1 MGSEKRIPFRWRLP
15 CFEQDFYT
23 GSASWRLSK
32 HGYFPWL
39 EKKNMARRQNGS
51 LTRRNF
57 LATSAVGAA
66 AALSAPAI
74 VTANKSGSSTIVGE
88 GDYRYRI
95 KHAWP
100 ELPDKYNW
108 QTTHNVAVDKAGNL
122 YVIHEGQKEKADH
135 PSIFVFDPEGR
146 FVRAFGEQFQGGGHG
161 IEVRQEDGQEF
172 LYVCAYQH
180 LKTFA
185 KLDLKGEVVWSKFAP
200 MESGVYAEGEASK
213 PEKVWG
219 RDRFLP
225 TNFAFLPDGDF
236 FLADGYGSF
245 FIHRYDRHGN
255 WKSAFGGPGDGQ
267 GKFQTPHGIWIDNR
281 PGREPEIVI
290 ADRAN
295 HTLQYLSLEGKYI
308 TTLGGY
314 GLPANIDTFENLM
327 VVPELYA
334 RLTLLDENNKVVAR
348 LGDDSARIRADK
360 KFGIRR
366 SPHDWREGRFVHPH
380 DACFDGEGN
389 IFVAEWVATGR
400 ISKLERLG

>member
-1 MGSEKRIPFRWRLP
+1 
-15 CFEQDFYT
+15 
-23 GSASWRLSK
+23 
-32 HGYFPWL
+32 
-39 EKKNMARRQNGS
+39 MARRQNGS

-108 QTTHNVAVDKAGNL
+108 QTTHNVAVDQAGNL
-122 YVIHEGQKEKADH
+122 YVIHEGQKEKSDH
-135 PSIFVFDPEGR
+135 PSIFVFDSEGR

-255 WKSAFGGPGDGQ
+255 WKSAFGGPGAGQ